1 MALTEKNKE
10 YTTTTPNGTL
20 EVKNVTEI
28 YRDGVLIA
36 TQNHRSAHEP
46 GDDVSTRSDR
56 VKSIAATVWTKEVVD
71 AHRAAKASQV
81 ANGPK

>member
-1 MALTEKNKE
+1 MLTEQTKE
-10 YTTTTPNGTL
+10 YL
-20 EVKNVTEI
+20 EVLPSGHLQIKKVLEI

-36 TQNHRSAHEP
+36 TQNHREVSEP
-46 GDDVSTRSDR
+46 GDDVSTKSAR
-56 VKSIAATVWTKEVVD
+56 VKAVAGAVWTPEVVE